1 LASVAGLAVS
11 VSATTRPKRGGEEDG
26 KDYFFLSEKQFRDW
40 IAKGRFLEWA
50 SYSGNLYGTPKAA
63 VEELLA
69 AGRDVL
75 LEIELDGAWQ
85 VLEHCP
91 DALMVFIKPPS
102 FAELERR
109 LRGRNTDSDQAITM
123 RLEKAREELAEV
135 EAEMGPGGGRRFD
148 YVIVNDSVVRAGKE
162 LARGIL
168 RARDEDE
175 QADDR

>member
-85 VLEHCP
+85 V
-91 DALMVFIKPPS
+91 FIKPPS